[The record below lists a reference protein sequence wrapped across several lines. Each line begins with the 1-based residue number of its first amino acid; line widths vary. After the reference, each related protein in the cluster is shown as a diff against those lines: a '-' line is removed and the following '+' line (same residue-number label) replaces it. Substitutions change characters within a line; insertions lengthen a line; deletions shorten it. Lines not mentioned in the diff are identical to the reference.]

1 MLARLNEILFFFF
14 CRRIIY
20 QTKQISEVH
29 ELFKALAFTKLYNP
43 DILIDVATD
52 MFIKNHNPPLLIE
65 CVLIREAKPNV
76 LSLNAIKKNFKVDN
90 TQIEKIINLARFKNL
105 SSATIKAAYPREVQ
119 EAILGFKK
127 ALKQVLSWEAFI
139 DD

>member
-20 QTKQISEVH
+20 KTKRISEVH
-29 ELFKALAFTKLYNP
+29 EIFKALAFTNLYDP

-65 CVLIREAKPNV
+65 CVLIREARPSTLPLNV
-76 LSLNAIKKNFKVDN
+76 IKKNFKVDN
-90 TQIEKIINLARFKNL
+90 VQIEKAVNLARFKNL
-105 SSATIKAAYPREVQ
+105 SPATVKAAYPKEVQ

-127 ALKQVLSWEAFI
+127 ALKQILSWEAFI